1 MRPRALAPEIGPL
14 TPPAAAIRTGRGVS
28 GLRSMA
34 AAMIWRIVRH
44 LGTRLLAAVRFQQLD
59 QPGIVRGLD
68 LEGQPAGLAQESGSA
83 SHNYYFASLFL
94 VCGKAGPR
102 WRSPGG
108 RKPTR
113 GSAMVN
119 TRNTASQMI
128 CQAIVQRPSWSL
140 GLSNRH
146 RP

>member
-1 MRPRALAPEIGPL
+1 MSTEPHSQTQSENGEPRHGDVTFEPLDVQVGTIYWYLA
-14 TPPAAAIRTGRGVS
+14 
-28 GLRSMA
+28 GLGLS
-34 AAMIWRIVRH
+34 VV
-44 LGTRLLAAVRFQQLD
+44 LSLLACVYIFRFT
-59 QPGIVRGLD
+59 
-68 LEGQPAGLAQESGSA
+68 AGLAQESGSA